1 MREVRGLR
9 ASLFTATA
17 ISAVALPSSPMRV
30 LVTTSRTRSVGWLIS
45 QAPPMAGAGASF
57 QLSSGV
63 TDDGCA
69 RMTSSMLRPSLAC
82 LVMLISAGLLPSALQ
97 GHGKAVHAHFVVA
110 RRPSQVEQHL
120 PVGPCE
126 RHGERCRENVVLE
139 VPFRQTR
146 EVAVVAAVGRRGRFG
161 RRIGEYL
168 ARAAIRVRKSV
179 CTPARK
185 VRRGKKALW
194 SKG

>member
-1 MREVRGLR
+1 
-9 ASLFTATA
+9 
-17 ISAVALPSSPMRV
+17 
-30 LVTTSRTRSVGWLIS
+30 
-45 QAPPMAGAGASF
+45 MAGAGASF
-57 QLSSGV
+57 QLSSGCDGRRRA
-63 TDDGCA
+63 DDFEHVAALFG
-69 RMTSSMLRPSLAC
+69 LFGD
-82 LVMLISAGLLPSALQ
+82 VDFAGLLPSALQ
-97 GHGKAVHAHFVVA
+97 AIRKAVHAHFVVA

-168 ARAAIRVRKSV
+168 
-179 CTPARK
+179 P
-185 VRRGKKALW
+185 RGN
-194 SKG
+194 SRP